1 MFVACTDN
9 ANGNNDDNNIS
20 FTIKGKSLY
29 VPVVTLSARD
39 NQKLSKLIS
48 KGFKRSIYWNEYKAK
63 SDNKNITNKFRYF
76 LKSNFVGVKGLFILV
91 YTNEINNAKRFS
103 VQKYYLPWGI
113 IKNYNVIIDR
123 KTFITKQL
131 IEMSNHMKKL
141 EN

>member
-103 VQKYYLPWGI
+103 VQKYYLP
-113 IKNYNVIIDR
+113 
-123 KTFITKQL
+123 
-131 IEMSNHMKKL
+131 
-141 EN
+141 